1 MKISSFHREFKH
13 YALLGKGMTNGVYRS
28 IGYTLRML
36 CRYAATEEIGS
47 LTPDMIRAFL
57 YYGRS
62 ERGWAAKTYRNHWQY
77 LKIFFD
83 FCQRQGYVRS
93 NPVEGI
99 EKPKLPE
106 RLPRCLS
113 HEDSLKVLAYSYG
126 YDWRYHLE
134 AARNHAIIATLMM
147 TGLRLQEL
155 LNLEVHDLD
164 LSGCGILVR
173 RGKGRKDR
181 LVPVYHKLLPILRN
195 FLEAKRQSGKIS
207 RWLFTGVKSD
217 KQLAQKDVR
226 RICQRISVACGVKF
240 TPHVLRHTL
249 GRELVDNGVDIKTV
263 QRIFGHAQVTTTEI
277 YTHLST
283 RAFNGNFQRARIF

>member
-1 MKISSFHREFKH
+1 MKISSLDREFKQ

-28 IGYTLRML
+28 IGYTLQML
-36 CRYAATEEIGS
+36 RRYASTETISS
-47 LTPDMIRAFL
+47 LTPDTIRAFL
-57 YYGRS
+57 YSGRS
-62 ERGWAAKTYRNHWQY
+62 ERGWAPKTYRNHWQY
-77 LKIFFD
+77 LKIYFD
-83 FCQRQGYVRS
+83 FCRRQGYVRS

-113 HEDSLKVLAYSYG
+113 HEDSLIVLAYSYG
-126 YDWRYHLE
+126 YEWRYHLE
-134 AARNHAIIATLMM
+134 ATRNHAIIATLMM

-155 LNLEVHDLD
+155 LNLEVQDVD

-173 RGKGRKDR
+173 RGKGHKDR
-181 LVPVYHKLLPILRN
+181 LVPIHHRLLPILRGYA
-195 FLEAKRQSGKIS
+195 ETRRQSGRIS

-226 RICQRISVACGVKF
+226 RICKKISVACGVKF
-240 TPHVLRHTL
+240 TPHILRHTL
-249 GRELVDNGVDIKTV
+249 GRELVDKGVDIKTV

-283 RAFNGNFQRARIF
+283 RAFKENFQKAKIF